1 MDLYNSMTNISK
13 KGKTCVRRP
22 HRAFIFPQSSI
33 YQWTRGF
40 LVLHCY
46 PHPKRKQNKLAQIIY
61 LRAVLLSAFDSHF
74 YIVIGFADCK
84 LKSKQCGLLVP
95 NTDGILVELKTC
107 NRVIIRFTNSVKS
120 ISGIRQSITATLTR
134 FQQGHRSIIT
144 TNH

>member
-1 MDLYNSMTNISK
+1 
-13 KGKTCVRRP
+13 
-22 HRAFIFPQSSI
+22 
-33 YQWTRGF
+33 
-40 LVLHCY
+40 VLHCY

-134 FQQGHRSIIT
+134 F
-144 TNH
+144 